1 MIRHLLDE
9 RFHLKFH
16 REIRETPSYTL
27 TVRKSGHKM
36 KETDKPGFGVSTAPG
51 RTRGVGA
58 DMATLASVLSSHLER
73 PVQDATGLHG
83 YYDFSMTWSAIGLQT
98 GDSAPDLLNALQDEL
113 GLRLESSR
121 SQTEVIVIDN
131 AEKPG
136 EN

>member
-1 MIRHLLDE
+1 MSFVALSIDWILD
-9 RFHLKFH
+9 
-16 REIRETPSYTL
+16 
-27 TVRKSGHKM
+27 
-36 KETDKPGFGVSTAPG
+36 AQ
-51 RTRGVGA
+51 

-83 YYDFSMTWSAIGLQT
+83 YYDFSMTWSPIGVQT
-98 GDSAPDLLNALQDEL
+98 SDSAPDLLNALQDQL
-113 GLRLESSR
+113 GLGLESSR